1 MNEDRSRTTNFF
13 RMRFFLVAGV
23 MAMASSLSAQKS
35 EVGFGL
41 GTLNYTGDLARSYNI
56 LNSRPAATV
65 FYRSNLS
72 KVVSLRA
79 ALTGGNLAAS
89 DRRPI
94 DAFAEQRDASFS
106 LFLMEASTVM
116 EYHFMN
122 WRDDKHIVRFT
133 PYLFAGLGIF
143 GISGT
148 QNKPSEY
155 SNVQGAIP
163 FGVGMKYILNPKWYV
178 SLEFGA
184 RKTFFDFL
192 DNVSTGSNQ
201 LVKNYQYGNPYD
213 NDAYYFLGISITRT
227 FYEIPCPTN
236 PYK

>member
-1 MNEDRSRTTNFF
+1 
-13 RMRFFLVAGV
+13 MRQIILKAFGVVGLVVIAHT
-23 MAMASSLSAQKS
+23 LSAQKS
-35 EVGFGL
+35 EVGFGI
-41 GTLNYTGDLARSYNI
+41 GTLNYTGDLARTYNI
-56 LNSRPAATV
+56 LNSKPAATV

-72 KVVSLRA
+72 KVVSFRA
-79 ALTGGNLAAS
+79 AITGGKIGAS
-89 DRRPI
+89 DKRPI
-94 DAFAEQRDASFS
+94 DAFAERRNASFN

-122 WRDDKHIVRFT
+122 WRDDKHIMRFT
-133 PYLFAGLGIF
+133 PYLFVGLGIF

-148 QNKPSEY
+148 QNKPSQY

-163 FGVGMKYILNPKWYV
+163 FGLGMKYIINPKWYIA
-178 SLEFGA
+178 LEFGA
-184 RKTFFDFL
+184 RKTFFDYL

-213 NDAYYFLGISITRT
+213 NDNYYFLGLSITRT
-227 FYEIPCPTN
+227 FYEIPCPAN

>member
-1 MNEDRSRTTNFF
+1 
-13 RMRFFLVAGV
+13 MRGLFLKVFGVAGF
-23 MAMASSLSAQKS
+23 MMIAYTLSAQKS
-35 EVGFGL
+35 EVGFGV
-41 GTLNYTGDLARSYNI
+41 GTFNYTGDLARSYDV
-56 LNSRPAATV
+56 LNSRPAVTV

-72 KVVSLRA
+72 KVISFRA
-79 ALTGGNLAAS
+79 ALTGGNIGAS
-89 DRRPI
+89 DKRPI
-94 DAFAEQRDASFS
+94 DAFAERRDAAFS

-122 WRDDKHIVRFT
+122 WRDDKHFMRYT

-143 GISGT
+143 GLSGT
-148 QNKPSEY
+148 QNKPSQY

-163 FGVGMKYILNPKWYV
+163 FGLGIKYILNPKWYIG
-178 SLEFGA
+178 LEFGA
-184 RKTFFDFL
+184 RKTFFDYL
-192 DNVSTGSNQ
+192 DNISAGSNQ

-213 NDAYYFLGISITRT
+213 NDVYYFFGLSITRT